1 MTPAAA
7 LRATLGDGRSR
18 LVVSA
23 YDALTARAA
32 EAAGFEILHV
42 TGFGSAAALTGAP
55 DIGLV
60 TMTEM
65 VETARRICD
74 AVERPVIADAD
85 TGYGNPLNVART
97 VRAFEAAGAAGLHI
111 EDQVTPKRC
120 GHMAG
125 KEVIPT
131 AEMAAKIAAAV
142 DARRDPDFVIIARTD
157 ARAVEGLDA
166 ALARAHAYA
175 AAGADVL
182 FVEAPESADEIRR
195 VATEVPGPQL
205 FNWAY
210 EGRTPHVSR
219 RLLEELGFAW
229 ILFADVALAVHR
241 AAAGFYGRLAQI
253 DSPDELR
260 DLLTGFDTF
269 NEFVGLGDWRGA
281 ERRYATADESEA
293 RVIR

>member
-1 MTPAAA
+1 MTAAA
-7 LRATLGDGRSR
+7 LRSTLSDGRSR

-23 YDALTARAA
+23 YDALTARVA

-42 TGFGSAAALTGAP
+42 TGFGSAAALTGGP

-60 TMTEM
+60 TMTET
-65 VETARRICD
+65 VETTRRICD

-85 TGYGNPLNVART
+85 CGYGNPLNVMRT
-97 VRAFEAAGAAGLHI
+97 VRALEAAGAAGLHL

-125 KEVIPT
+125 KAVIPT
-131 AEMAAKIAAAV
+131 GEMVAKIAAAT
-142 DARRDPDFVIIARTD
+142 DARDDEDFVIIARTD
-157 ARAVEGLDA
+157 ARAPEGLDA
-166 ALARAHAYA
+166 ALERAHAYS

-182 FVEAPESADEIRR
+182 FVEAPESVDEIRR
-195 VATEVPGPQL
+195 IATELPGPQL

-219 RLLEELGFAW
+219 RFLEELGFAW

-241 AAAGFYGRLAQI
+241 AAAAYYERLSEV
-253 DSPDELR
+253 DSPDEMH
-260 DLLTGFDTF
+260 DLLTGFDAF
-269 NEFVGLGDWRGA
+269 NDFVGLGDWRLS
-281 ERRYATADESEA
+281 ERRYTAESAE
-293 RVIR
+293 

>member
-1 MTPAAA
+1 MTAAA
-7 LRATLGDGRSR
+7 LRSTLGDGNSR

-23 YDALTARAA
+23 YDALTARVA

-42 TGFGSAAALTGAP
+42 TGFGSAAAITGGP

-65 VETARRICD
+65 VETTRRICD

-85 TGYGNPLNVART
+85 CGYGNPLNVMRT
-97 VRAFEAAGAAGLHI
+97 VRALEAAGAAGLHL

-125 KEVIPT
+125 KAVIPT
-131 AEMAAKIAAAV
+131 AEMVAKIAAAT
-142 DARRDPDFVIIARTD
+142 DARNDPDFVIIARTD
-157 ARAVEGLDA
+157 ARAPEGLDA
-166 ALARAHAYA
+166 ALERAHAYA
-175 AAGADVL
+175 ATGADVL
-182 FVEAPESADEIRR
+182 FVEAPESVGEIRR
-195 VATEVPGPQL
+195 IATELPGPQL

-219 RLLEELGFAW
+219 RWLEELGFAW
-229 ILFADVALAVHR
+229 ILFADVALAVHQ
-241 AAAGFYGRLAQI
+241 AAAGFYERLAGI

-260 DLLTGFDTF
+260 DLLTGFDAF
-269 NEFVGLGDWRGA
+269 NEFVGLGDWRRS
-281 ERRYATADESEA
+281 ERRYAAPTDE
-293 RVIR
+293 

>member
-1 MTPAAA
+1 MTAAA
-7 LRATLGDGRSR
+7 LRSTLSDGRSR

-42 TGFGSAAALTGAP
+42 TGFGSAAALTGGP

-65 VETARRICD
+65 VETTRRVCD

-85 TGYGNPLNVART
+85 CGYGNPLNVMRT
-97 VRAFEAAGAAGLHI
+97 VRALEAAGAAGLHL

-125 KEVIPT
+125 KAVIPA
-131 AEMAAKIAAAV
+131 AEMVAKIAAATE
-142 DARRDPDFVIIARTD
+142 ARRDEDFVIIARTD
-157 ARAVEGLDA
+157 ARAPEGLEA
-166 ALARAHAYA
+166 ALERAHAYA

-195 VATEVPGPQL
+195 IATELPGPQL

-219 RLLEELGFAW
+219 QWLEELGFAW

-241 AAAGFYGRLAQI
+241 AAAAFYERLAGI
-253 DSPDELR
+253 DSPDELH
-260 DLLTGFDTF
+260 DLLTGFDAF
-269 NEFVGLGDWRGA
+269 NEFVGLGDWRRS
-281 ERRYATADESEA
+281 ERRYAATTGEDTGE
-293 RVIR
+293 

>member
-1 MTPAAA
+1 MTAAA
-7 LRATLGDGRSR
+7 LRSTLGDGRSR

-23 YDALTARAA
+23 YDALTARTA

-42 TGFGSAAALTGAP
+42 TGFGSAAALTGGP

-65 VETARRICD
+65 VENTRRICD

-85 TGYGNPLNVART
+85 CGYGNPLNVMRT
-97 VRAFEAAGAAGLHI
+97 VRALEAAGAAGLHL

-125 KEVIPT
+125 KTVIPA
-131 AEMAAKIAAAV
+131 AEMVAKIAAAV

-157 ARAVEGLDA
+157 ARAPEGLDA
-166 ALARAHAYA
+166 ALERAHAYS

-182 FVEAPESADEIRR
+182 FVEAPESSDEIQRI
-195 VATEVPGPQL
+195 ATELPGPQL

-219 RLLEELGFAW
+219 DWLEELGFAW
-229 ILFADVALAVHR
+229 ILFADVALAIHR
-241 AAAGFYGRLAQI
+241 AAAGFYERLAGI

-260 DLLTGFDTF
+260 DILTGFDAF
-269 NEFVGLGDWRGA
+269 NEFVGLGEWRRS
-281 ERRYATADESEA
+281 ERRYAAPPGE
-293 RVIR
+293 

>member
-1 MTPAAA
+1 MTAAA
-7 LRATLGDGRSR
+7 LRSTLSDGRSR

-23 YDALTARAA
+23 YDALTARVA

-42 TGFGSAAALTGAP
+42 TGFGSAAAITGGP

-65 VETARRICD
+65 VETTRRVCD

-85 TGYGNPLNVART
+85 CGYGNPLNVMRT
-97 VRAFEAAGAAGLHI
+97 VRALEAAGAAGLHL

-125 KEVIPT
+125 KAVIPT
-131 AEMAAKIAAAV
+131 AEMVAKVAAAV
-142 DARRDPDFVIIARTD
+142 DARRDEDFVIIARTD
-157 ARAVEGLDA
+157 ARAPEGLDA
-166 ALARAHAYA
+166 ALERAHAYS

-182 FVEAPESADEIRR
+182 FVEAPESVEEIQRI
-195 VATEVPGPQL
+195 ATEVPGPQL

-241 AAAGFYGRLAQI
+241 AAAGFYERLAEI

-260 DLLTGFDTF
+260 DLLTGFDAF
-269 NEFVGLGDWRGA
+269 NEFVRLGEWRRS
-281 ERRYATADESEA
+281 ERRYAAPTDE
-293 RVIR
+293 

>member
-1 MTPAAA
+1 MTAAA
-7 LRATLGDGRSR
+7 LRSTLGDGRSR

-23 YDALTARAA
+23 YDALTARTA

-42 TGFGSAAALTGAP
+42 TGFGSAAAITGAP

-65 VETARRICD
+65 VETTRRICD

-85 TGYGNPLNVART
+85 CGYGNPLNVMRT
-97 VRAFEAAGAAGLHI
+97 VRALEAAGAAGLHL

-125 KEVIPT
+125 VAVLPT
-131 AEMAAKIAAAV
+131 AEMVAKIAAAV
-142 DARRDPDFVIIARTD
+142 DARDDPDFVIIARTD
-157 ARAVEGLDA
+157 ARAPEGLGA
-166 ALARAHAYA
+166 ALERAHAYS

-182 FVEAPESADEIRR
+182 FVEAPESVDEIRR
-195 VATEVPGPQL
+195 IATEVPGPQL

-210 EGRTPHVSR
+210 QGRTPHVSR

-241 AAAGFYGRLAQI
+241 AAAGFYERLAGI

-260 DLLTGFDTF
+260 DLLTGFDAF
-269 NEFVGLGDWRGA
+269 NEFVGLGDWRRS
-281 ERRYATADESEA
+281 ERRYAAPADE
-293 RVIR
+293 

>member
-1 MTPAAA
+1 MTAAA
-7 LRATLGDGRSR
+7 LRSTLGDGNSR

-23 YDALTARAA
+23 YDALTARVA

-42 TGFGSAAALTGAP
+42 TGFGSAAAITGGP

-65 VETARRICD
+65 VETTRRICD

-85 TGYGNPLNVART
+85 CGYGNPLNVMRT
-97 VRAFEAAGAAGLHI
+97 VRALEAAGAAGLHL

-125 KEVIPT
+125 KAVIPT
-131 AEMAAKIAAAV
+131 AEMVAKVAAAV
-142 DARRDPDFVIIARTD
+142 DARSDEDFVIIARTD
-157 ARAVEGLDA
+157 ARAPEGLDA
-166 ALARAHAYA
+166 ALERAHAYS

-182 FVEAPESADEIRR
+182 FVEAPESRDEIRR
-195 VATEVPGPQL
+195 IAGELPGPQL

-219 RLLEELGFAW
+219 RWLEELGFAW

-241 AAAGFYGRLAQI
+241 AAAGFYERLAEI

-260 DLLTGFDTF
+260 DLLTGFDAF
-269 NEFVGLGDWRGA
+269 NEFVGLGDWRRA
-281 ERRYATADESEA
+281 ERRYAAPTDE
-293 RVIR
+293 

>member
-1 MTPAAA
+1 MTAAA
-7 LRATLGDGRSR
+7 LRSTLSDGRSR

-23 YDALTARAA
+23 YDALTARTA

-42 TGFGSAAALTGAP
+42 TGFGSAAALTGGP

-65 VETARRICD
+65 VETTRRICD

-85 TGYGNPLNVART
+85 CGYGNPLNVMRT
-97 VRAFEAAGAAGLHI
+97 VRALEAAGAAGLHL

-125 KEVIPT
+125 VAVIPT
-131 AEMAAKIAAAV
+131 AEMVAKIAAAT
-142 DARRDPDFVIIARTD
+142 DARVDEDFVIIARTD
-157 ARAVEGLDA
+157 ARAPEGLDA
-166 ALARAHAYA
+166 ALERAHAYS

-182 FVEAPESADEIRR
+182 FVEAPESHDEIRR
-195 VATEVPGPQL
+195 IAGELPGPQL

-219 RLLEELGFAW
+219 RWLEELGFAW

-241 AAAGFYGRLAQI
+241 AAEGFYRQLAGI

-260 DLLTGFDTF
+260 DLLTGFDAF
-269 NEFVGLGDWRGA
+269 NEFVGLDDWREA
-281 ERRYATADESEA
+281 ERRYATGKTAE
-293 RVIR
+293 

>member
-1 MTPAAA
+1 MTAAA
-7 LRATLGDGRSR
+7 LRSTLSDGRSR

-23 YDALTARAA
+23 YDALTARTA

-42 TGFGSAAALTGAP
+42 TGFGSAAALTGGP

-60 TMTEM
+60 TMTET
-65 VETARRICD
+65 VEVTRRICD

-85 TGYGNPLNVART
+85 CGYGNPLNVMRT
-97 VRAFEAAGAAGLHI
+97 VRALEAAGAAGLHL

-125 KEVIPT
+125 KAVIPT
-131 AEMAAKIAAAV
+131 AEMVAKIAAAV

-157 ARAVEGLDA
+157 ARAPEGLDA
-166 ALARAHAYA
+166 ALERARAYA

-195 VATEVPGPQL
+195 IATELPGPQL

-219 RLLEELGFAW
+219 RWLGELGFAW

-241 AAAGFYGRLAQI
+241 AAAAFYERLAGI

-260 DLLTGFDTF
+260 DLLTGFDAF
-269 NEFVGLGDWRGA
+269 NEFVGLGDWRRS
-281 ERRYATADESEA
+281 ERRYSVSPDE
-293 RVIR
+293 

>member
-1 MTPAAA
+1 MTAAA
-7 LRATLGDGRSR
+7 LRSTLGDGNSR

-23 YDALTARAA
+23 YDALTARVA

-42 TGFGSAAALTGAP
+42 TGFGSAAAIHGGP

-65 VETARRICD
+65 VDTTRRICD

-85 TGYGNPLNVART
+85 CGYGNPLNVMRT
-97 VRAFEAAGAAGLHI
+97 VRALEAAGAAGLHL

-125 KEVIPT
+125 KAVIPT
-131 AEMAAKIAAAV
+131 AEMVAKIAAAV
-142 DARRDPDFVIIARTD
+142 DARNDPDFVIIARTD
-157 ARAVEGLDA
+157 ARAPEGLDA
-166 ALARAHAYA
+166 ALERAHAYS

-182 FVEAPESADEIRR
+182 FVEAPESVDEIRR
-195 VATEVPGPQL
+195 IAGELPGPQL

-219 RLLEELGFAW
+219 RLLEELGFVW

-241 AAAGFYGRLAQI
+241 AATGFYERLAAI

-260 DLLTGFDTF
+260 DLLTGFDAF
-269 NEFVGLGDWRGA
+269 NEFVGLGDWRRS
-281 ERRYATADESEA
+281 ERRYAAPTDE
-293 RVIR
+293 

>member
-1 MTPAAA
+1 MTAAA
-7 LRATLGDGRSR
+7 LRSTLGDGNSR

-23 YDALTARAA
+23 YDALTARVA

-42 TGFGSAAALTGAP
+42 TGFGSAAAITGGP

-65 VETARRICD
+65 VETTRRICD

-85 TGYGNPLNVART
+85 CGYGNPLNVMRT
-97 VRAFEAAGAAGLHI
+97 VRALEAAGAAGLHL

-125 KEVIPT
+125 KAVIPT
-131 AEMAAKIAAAV
+131 AEMVAKVAAAV
-142 DARRDPDFVIIARTD
+142 DTRRDEDFVIIARTD
-157 ARAVEGLDA
+157 ARAPEGLDA
-166 ALARAHAYA
+166 ALQRAHAYS

-182 FVEAPESADEIRR
+182 FVEAPESVEEIQRI
-195 VATEVPGPQL
+195 ATEVPGPQL

-241 AAAGFYGRLAQI
+241 AAAGFYERLAEI

-260 DLLTGFDTF
+260 DLLTGFDAF
-269 NEFVGLGDWRGA
+269 NTFVGLDDWRET
-281 ERRYATADESEA
+281 ERRYAAPNTAE
-293 RVIR
+293 

>member
-1 MTPAAA
+1 MTAAA
-7 LRATLGDGRSR
+7 LRSTLSDGRSR

-23 YDALTARAA
+23 YDALTARTA

-42 TGFGSAAALTGAP
+42 TGFGSAAALTGGP

-65 VETARRICD
+65 VEATRRICD
-74 AVERPVIADAD
+74 TVDSPVIADAD
-85 TGYGNPLNVART
+85 CGYGNPLNVTRT
-97 VRAFEAAGAAGLHI
+97 VKALEAAGAAGLHL

-125 KEVIPT
+125 KAVIPA
-131 AEMAAKIAAAV
+131 AEMVAKIAAAI

-157 ARAVEGLDA
+157 ARAPEGLES
-166 ALARAHAYA
+166 ALERAHAYA

-195 VATEVPGPQL
+195 IAAELPGPQL

-219 RLLEELGFAW
+219 RRLEELGFAW

-241 AAAGFYGRLAQI
+241 AAAAFYERLSGA

-260 DLLTGFDTF
+260 DLLTGFEAF
-269 NEFVGLGDWRGA
+269 NEFVGLGRWREL
-281 ERRYATADESEA
+281 ERRYSVSPDE
-293 RVIR
+293 

>member
-1 MTPAAA
+1 MTAAA
-7 LRATLGDGRSR
+7 LRSTLGDGNSR

-23 YDALTARAA
+23 YDALTARVA

-42 TGFGSAAALTGAP
+42 TGFGSAAAITGGP

-65 VETARRICD
+65 VETTRRICD

-85 TGYGNPLNVART
+85 CGYGNPLNVMRT
-97 VRAFEAAGAAGLHI
+97 VRALEAAGAAGLHL

-120 GHMAG
+120 GHMAS
-125 KEVIPT
+125 KAVIPA
-131 AEMAAKIAAAV
+131 AEMVAKVAAAV
-142 DARRDPDFVIIARTD
+142 DARDDPDFVIIARTD
-157 ARAVEGLDA
+157 ARAPEGLDA
-166 ALARAHAYA
+166 ALERARAYS

-182 FVEAPESADEIRR
+182 FVEAPESIEEIRR
-195 VATEVPGPQL
+195 IATELPGPQL

-219 RLLEELGFAW
+219 RWLEELGFAW

-241 AAAGFYGRLAQI
+241 AAGGFYERLAGI
-253 DSPDELR
+253 DTPDELR
-260 DLLTGFDTF
+260 DLLTGFDAF
-269 NEFVGLGDWRGA
+269 NEFVGLGDWRRS
-281 ERRYATADESEA
+281 ESRYAAPTDE
-293 RVIR
+293 

>member
-1 MTPAAA
+1 MTAAA
-7 LRATLGDGRSR
+7 LRSTLGDGNSR

-23 YDALTARAA
+23 YDALTARVA

-42 TGFGSAAALTGAP
+42 TGFGSAAAITGGP

-65 VETARRICD
+65 VETTRRICD

-85 TGYGNPLNVART
+85 CGYGNPLNVMRT
-97 VRAFEAAGAAGLHI
+97 VRALEAAGAAGLHL

-125 KEVIPT
+125 KAVIPT
-131 AEMAAKIAAAV
+131 AEMVAKVAAAV
-142 DARRDPDFVIIARTD
+142 DARDDPDFVIIARTD
-157 ARAVEGLDA
+157 ARAPEGLDA
-166 ALARAHAYA
+166 ALERAHAYS

-182 FVEAPESADEIRR
+182 FVEAPESRDEIRR
-195 VATEVPGPQL
+195 IAGELSGPQL

-219 RLLEELGFAW
+219 RWLEELGFAW

-241 AAAGFYGRLAQI
+241 AAAGFYERLAEI

-260 DLLTGFDTF
+260 DLLTGFDAF
-269 NEFVGLGDWRGA
+269 NEFVGLGEWRRS
-281 ERRYATADESEA
+281 ERRYAAPTDE
-293 RVIR
+293 

>member
-1 MTPAAA
+1 MTAAA
-7 LRATLGDGRSR
+7 LRSTLGDGNSR

-23 YDALTARAA
+23 YDALTARVA

-42 TGFGSAAALTGAP
+42 TGFGSAATITGGP

-65 VETARRICD
+65 VETTRRICD

-85 TGYGNPLNVART
+85 CGYGNPLNVMRT
-97 VRAFEAAGAAGLHI
+97 VRALEAAGAAGLHL

-125 KEVIPT
+125 KAVIPT
-131 AEMAAKIAAAV
+131 AEMVAKVAAAV
-142 DARRDPDFVIIARTD
+142 DTRRDEDFVIIARTD
-157 ARAVEGLDA
+157 ARAPEGLDA
-166 ALARAHAYA
+166 ALQRAHAYS

-182 FVEAPESADEIRR
+182 FVEAPESVEEIQRI
-195 VATEVPGPQL
+195 ATEVPGPQL

-241 AAAGFYGRLAQI
+241 AAAGFYERLAEI

-260 DLLTGFDTF
+260 DLLTGFDAF
-269 NEFVGLGDWRGA
+269 NTFVGLDDWRET
-281 ERRYATADESEA
+281 ERRYAAPNTAE
-293 RVIR
+293 

>member
-1 MTPAAA
+1 MTAAA
-7 LRATLGDGRSR
+7 LRSTLSDGRSR

-23 YDALTARAA
+23 YDALTARTA

-42 TGFGSAAALTGAP
+42 TGFGSAAALTGGP

-65 VETARRICD
+65 VETTRRICD

-85 TGYGNPLNVART
+85 CGYGNPLNVMRT
-97 VRAFEAAGAAGLHI
+97 VRALEAAGAAGLHL

-125 KEVIPT
+125 KAVIPT
-131 AEMAAKIAAAV
+131 AEMVAKIAAAV
-142 DARRDPDFVIIARTD
+142 DARDDPDFVIIARTD
-157 ARAVEGLDA
+157 ARAPEGLNA
-166 ALARAHAYA
+166 ALERAHAYA

-195 VATEVPGPQL
+195 IATELPGPQL

-219 RLLEELGFAW
+219 RWLEELGFAW

-241 AAAGFYGRLAQI
+241 ASAAFYERLAGI

-260 DLLTGFDTF
+260 DLLTGFDAF
-269 NEFVGLGDWRGA
+269 NEFVGLGDWRRS
-281 ERRYATADESEA
+281 ERRYSVSPDE
-293 RVIR
+293 

>member
-1 MTPAAA
+1 MTAAA
-7 LRATLGDGRSR
+7 LRSTLGDGRSR

-23 YDALTARAA
+23 YDALTARVA

-42 TGFGSAAALTGAP
+42 TGFGSAAALTGGP

-65 VETARRICD
+65 VETTRRICD

-85 TGYGNPLNVART
+85 CGYGNPLNVMRT
-97 VRAFEAAGAAGLHI
+97 VRALEAAGAAGLHL

-125 KEVIPT
+125 KAVIPT
-131 AEMAAKIAAAV
+131 AEMVAKVAAAV
-142 DARRDPDFVIIARTD
+142 DARRDEDFVIIARTD
-157 ARAVEGLDA
+157 ARAPEGLEA
-166 ALARAHAYA
+166 ALERAHAYS

-182 FVEAPESADEIRR
+182 FVEAPESRDEIRR
-195 VATEVPGPQL
+195 IAGELPGPQL

-219 RLLEELGFAW
+219 RWLEELGFAW

-241 AAAGFYGRLAQI
+241 AAAGFYERLTAI

-269 NEFVGLGDWRGA
+269 NEFVGLGEWRRS
-281 ERRYATADESEA
+281 ERRYAAPTDE
-293 RVIR
+293 

>member
-1 MTPAAA
+1 MTAAA
-7 LRATLGDGRSR
+7 LRSTLSDGRSR

-23 YDALTARAA
+23 FDALTARTA

-42 TGFGSAAALTGAP
+42 TGFGSAAALTGGP

-60 TMTEM
+60 TMAET
-65 VETARRICD
+65 VEVTRRICD

-85 TGYGNPLNVART
+85 CGYGNPLNVMRT
-97 VRAFEAAGAAGLHI
+97 VRALEAAGAAGLHL

-125 KEVIPT
+125 KAVIPT
-131 AEMAAKIAAAV
+131 AEMVAKIAAAV

-157 ARAVEGLDA
+157 ARAPEGLDA
-166 ALARAHAYA
+166 ALERARAYA

-182 FVEAPESADEIRR
+182 FVEAPESAEEIRR
-195 VATEVPGPQL
+195 IATEVPGPQL

-219 RLLEELGFAW
+219 RWLEELGFTW

-241 AAAGFYGRLAQI
+241 AAAAFYERLAGI
-253 DSPDELR
+253 DSPEELR
-260 DLLTGFDTF
+260 DLLTGFDAF
-269 NEFVGLGDWRGA
+269 NEFVGLGRWRELEG
-281 ERRYATADESEA
+281 RYSVSPDE
-293 RVIR
+293 

>member
-1 MTPAAA
+1 MTAAA
-7 LRATLGDGRSR
+7 LRSTLSDGRSR

-23 YDALTARAA
+23 YDALTARLA

-42 TGFGSAAALTGAP
+42 TGFGTAAALTGAP

-65 VETARRICD
+65 VETTRRICE

-97 VRAFEAAGAAGLHI
+97 VRAFENAGAAGVHI
-111 EDQVTPKRC
+111 EDQITPKRC

-125 KEVIPT
+125 KEVIP
-131 AEMAAKIAAAV
+131 AGEMVAKIAAAV
-142 DARRDPDFVIIARTD
+142 DVRSDPDFVIIARTD

-166 ALARAHAYA
+166 AIERACAYA
-175 AAGADVL
+175 EAGADVL
-182 FVEAPESADEIRR
+182 FVEAPQS
-195 VATEVPGPQL
+195 ATEILRIADGVPGPQL

-210 EGRTPHVSR
+210 EGATPHVSR
-219 RLLEELGFAW
+219 RWLEGLGFAW

-241 AAAGFYGRLAQI
+241 AAAAFFERLGVI
-253 DSPDELR
+253 DSPDELS
-260 DLLTGFDTF
+260 DLLTGFDAF
-269 NEFVGLGDWRGA
+269 NEFAGLSDWRAA
-281 ERRYATADESEA
+281 EQRYATDEE
-293 RVIR
+293 

>member
-1 MTPAAA
+1 MTAAA
-7 LRATLGDGRSR
+7 LRSTLSDGRSR

-23 YDALTARAA
+23 YDALTARLA
-32 EAAGFEILHV
+32 EAAGVEILHV
-42 TGFGSAAALTGAP
+42 TGFGTAAALTGAP

-60 TMTEM
+60 TLTET
-65 VETARRICD
+65 VETTRRICE

-85 TGYGNPLNVART
+85 CGYGNPLNVVRT
-97 VRAFEAAGAAGLHI
+97 VEALEAAGAAGLHL

-125 KEVIPT
+125 KAVIPT
-131 AEMAAKIAAAV
+131 GEMVAKITAAV
-142 DARRDPDFVIIARTD
+142 DARRDPDFVIIVRTD

-166 ALARAHAYA
+166 AIERAHAYA
-175 AAGADVL
+175 KSGADVL

-195 VATEVPGPQL
+195 IAGELPGPQL

-219 RLLEELGFAW
+219 RWLEELGFAW

-241 AAAGFYGRLAQI
+241 AAAAFYERLSGI

-260 DLLTGFDTF
+260 DLLTGFEAF
-269 NEFVGLGDWRGA
+269 NEFVGLGRWREL
-281 ERRYATADESEA
+281 ERRYSVSLDE
-293 RVIR
+293 

>member
-1 MTPAAA
+1 MTAAA
-7 LRATLGDGRSR
+7 LRATLRDGRSR

-23 YDALTARAA
+23 YDALTARTA

-42 TGFGSAAALTGAP
+42 TGFGSAAALTGGP

-60 TMTEM
+60 TMTET
-65 VETARRICD
+65 VETTRRICA
-74 AVERPVIADAD
+74 AVECPVIADAD
-85 TGYGNPLNVART
+85 CGYGNPLNVVRT
-97 VRAFEAAGAAGLHI
+97 VRSLEAAGAAGLHI

-125 KEVIPT
+125 KAVIPAT
-131 AEMAAKIAAAV
+131 EMVAKIAAAV

-157 ARAVEGLDA
+157 ARAPEGLEA
-166 ALARAHAYA
+166 ALERGHAYA

-195 VATEVPGPQL
+195 IAGELPGPQL

-210 EGRTPHVSR
+210 GGRTPHVSR
-219 RLLEELGFAW
+219 RRLEELGFAW

-241 AAAGFYGRLAQI
+241 AAAAFYERLAGI

-260 DLLTGFDTF
+260 DLLTGFEAF
-269 NEFVGLGDWRGA
+269 NEFVGLGRWREL
-281 ERRYATADESEA
+281 ERRYGVPPDE
-293 RVIR
+293 

>member
-1 MTPAAA
+1 MTAAA
-7 LRATLGDGRSR
+7 LRATLRDGRSR

-23 YDALTARAA
+23 YDALTARLA

-42 TGFGSAAALTGAP
+42 TGFGTAAAITGAP

-65 VETARRICD
+65 VETTRRICE

-97 VRAFEAAGAAGLHI
+97 VRAVESAGAAGLHI

-125 KEVIPT
+125 KTVVPA
-131 AEMAAKIAAAV
+131 AEMVAKITAAV
-142 DARRDPDFVIIARTD
+142 DARRDSDFVIIARTD

-166 ALARAHAYA
+166 ALERAHAYA
-175 AAGADVL
+175 SAGADVL
-182 FVEAPESADEIRR
+182 FVEAPRSAAEIARIADEIR
-195 VATEVPGPQL
+195 VPQL

-210 EGRTPHVSR
+210 QGATPHVSR
-219 RLLEELGFAW
+219 RRLEELGFAW
-229 ILFADVALAVHR
+229 ILFADVVLATHR
-241 AAAGFYGRLAQI
+241 AGAAFYGRLAGI
-253 DSPDELR
+253 DSPDELS
-260 DLLTGFDTF
+260 DLLTGFDAF
-269 NEFVGLGDWRGA
+269 NEFVGLGDWRAA
-281 ERRYATADESEA
+281 ERRYTTAEE
-293 RVIR
+293 

>member
-1 MTPAAA
+1 MTAAA
-7 LRATLGDGRSR
+7 LRSTLSDGRSR

-23 YDALTARAA
+23 YDALTARTA

-42 TGFGSAAALTGAP
+42 TGFGSAAALTGGP

-65 VETARRICD
+65 VETTRRICD

-85 TGYGNPLNVART
+85 CGYGNPLNVMRT
-97 VRAFEAAGAAGLHI
+97 VRALEAAGAAGLHL

-125 KEVIPT
+125 KAVIPT
-131 AEMAAKIAAAV
+131 AEMVAKVAAAT

-157 ARAVEGLDA
+157 ARAPEGLDA
-166 ALARAHAYA
+166 ALERAHAYS

-182 FVEAPESADEIRR
+182 FVEAPESRDEIRR
-195 VATEVPGPQL
+195 IAGELPGPQL

-219 RLLEELGFAW
+219 RWLEELGFAW

-241 AAAGFYGRLAQI
+241 AAAGFYERLAEI

-260 DLLTGFDTF
+260 DLLTGFDAF
-269 NEFVGLGDWRGA
+269 NEFVGLGDWRHS
-281 ERRYATADESEA
+281 EYRYAAPTDE
-293 RVIR
+293 

>member
-1 MTPAAA
+1 MTAAA
-7 LRATLGDGRSR
+7 LRSTLSDGRSR

-23 YDALTARAA
+23 YDALTARTA

-42 TGFGSAAALTGAP
+42 TGFGSAAALTGGP

-60 TMTEM
+60 TMTET
-65 VETARRICD
+65 VEVTRRICD

-85 TGYGNPLNVART
+85 CGYGNPLNVMRT
-97 VRAFEAAGAAGLHI
+97 VRALEAAGAAGLHL

-125 KEVIPT
+125 KAVIPA
-131 AEMAAKIAAAV
+131 AEMVAKIAAATE
-142 DARRDPDFVIIARTD
+142 ARRDEDFVIIARTD
-157 ARAVEGLDA
+157 ARAPEGLEA
-166 ALARAHAYA
+166 ALERAYAYA

-182 FVEAPESADEIRR
+182 FVEAPESAPEIRR
-195 VATEVPGPQL
+195 IATELPGPQL

-219 RLLEELGFAW
+219 RWLEELGFAW

-241 AAAGFYGRLAQI
+241 ASAAFYERLAGI

-260 DLLTGFDTF
+260 DILTGFDAF
-269 NEFVGLGDWRGA
+269 NEFVGLGDWRRS
-281 ERRYATADESEA
+281 ERRYSVSPDE
-293 RVIR
+293 

>member
-1 MTPAAA
+1 MTASA
-7 LRATLGDGRSR
+7 LRSTLSDGRSR

-42 TGFGSAAALTGAP
+42 TGFGSAAALTGGP

-65 VETARRICD
+65 VETTRRICD

-85 TGYGNPLNVART
+85 CGYGNPLNVIRT
-97 VRAFEAAGAAGLHI
+97 VRALETAGAAGLHL

-125 KEVIPT
+125 VSVIPT
-131 AEMAAKIAAAV
+131 AEMVAKVAAAT
-142 DARRDPDFVIIARTD
+142 DARRDEDFVIIARTD
-157 ARAVEGLDA
+157 ARAPEGLDA
-166 ALARAHAYA
+166 ALERAHAYS
-175 AAGADVL
+175 AAGADAL
-182 FVEAPESADEIRR
+182 FVEAPESVEEIRR
-195 VATEVPGPQL
+195 IATELPGPQL

-241 AAAGFYGRLAQI
+241 AAAGFYERLAGI
-253 DSPDELR
+253 DSPDDLR
-260 DLLTGFDTF
+260 DLLTGFDAF
-269 NEFVGLGDWRGA
+269 NEFAGLGDWRRS
-281 ERRYATADESEA
+281 ERRYAAATDE
-293 RVIR
+293 

>member
-1 MTPAAA
+1 MTPAAT
-7 LRATLGDGRSR
+7 LRGTLGDGDSR

-23 YDALTARAA
+23 YDALTARTA

-42 TGFGSAAALTGAP
+42 TGFGSAAALTGGP

-60 TMTEM
+60 TMTET
-65 VETARRICD
+65 VEATRRICD

-85 TGYGNPLNVART
+85 CGYGNPLNVMRT
-97 VRAFEAAGAAGLHI
+97 VRALEAAGAAGLHL

-120 GHMAG
+120 GHMAH
-125 KEVIPT
+125 KAVIPT
-131 AEMAAKIAAAV
+131 AEMVAKIAAAV
-142 DARRDPDFVIIARTD
+142 DARRDEDFVIIARTD
-157 ARAVEGLDA
+157 ARAPEGLDA
-166 ALARAHAYA
+166 ALERAHAYA
-175 AAGADVL
+175 SAGADVL
-182 FVEAPESADEIRR
+182 FVEAPESVDEIRR
-195 VATEVPGPQL
+195 IATESPGPQL

-241 AAAGFYGRLAQI
+241 AAAGFYERLAEI

-260 DLLTGFDTF
+260 HLLTGFDAF
-269 NEFVGLGDWRGA
+269 NTFVGLDDWRET
-281 ERRYATADESEA
+281 ERRYAAPNTAE
-293 RVIR
+293 

>member
-1 MTPAAA
+1 MTPAAT
-7 LRATLGDGRSR
+7 LRGTLGDGDSR

-23 YDALTARAA
+23 YDALTARTA

-42 TGFGSAAALTGAP
+42 TGFGSAAALTGGP

-60 TMTEM
+60 TMTET
-65 VETARRICD
+65 VEATRRICD

-85 TGYGNPLNVART
+85 CGYGNPLNVMRT
-97 VRAFEAAGAAGLHI
+97 VRALETAGAAGLHL

-120 GHMAG
+120 GHMAH
-125 KEVIPT
+125 KAVIPT
-131 AEMAAKIAAAV
+131 AEMVVKIAAAV
-142 DARRDPDFVIIARTD
+142 DARRDEDFVIIARTD
-157 ARAVEGLDA
+157 ARAPEGLDA
-166 ALARAHAYA
+166 ALERAHAYA
-175 AAGADVL
+175 SAGADVL
-182 FVEAPESADEIRR
+182 FVEAPESVDEIRR
-195 VATEVPGPQL
+195 IATESPGPQL

-241 AAAGFYGRLAQI
+241 AAAGFYERLAEI

-260 DLLTGFDTF
+260 DLLTGFDAF
-269 NEFVGLGDWRGA
+269 NTFVGLDDWRET
-281 ERRYATADESEA
+281 ERRYAAPNTAE
-293 RVIR
+293 

>member
-1 MTPAAA
+1 MTAAA
-7 LRATLGDGRSR
+7 LRSTLSDGRSR

-42 TGFGSAAALTGAP
+42 TGFGSAAALTGGP

-65 VETARRICD
+65 VETTRRICD

-97 VRAFEAAGAAGLHI
+97 VRAFENAGAAGLHI

-131 AEMAAKIAAAV
+131 GEMVAKIAAAV
-142 DARRDPDFVIIARTD
+142 DVRRDHDFVIIARTD

-166 ALARAHAYA
+166 AIERACAYA

-182 FVEAPESADEIRR
+182 FVEAPRSAGEITRI
-195 VATEVPGPQL
+195 AAEVPVPQL

-210 EGRTPHVSR
+210 QGATPHVSR
-219 RLLEELGFAW
+219 RRLEELGFAW

-241 AAAGFYGRLAQI
+241 AAAGFYERLAGI
-253 DSPDELR
+253 DSPDELH
-260 DLLTGFDTF
+260 DLLTGFDAF
-269 NEFVGLGDWRGA
+269 NEFVGLDDWRRA
-281 ERRYATADESEA
+281 EHRYATTPGAGTGE
-293 RVIR
+293 

>member
-1 MTPAAA
+1 MTAAA
-7 LRATLGDGRSR
+7 LRSTLSDGRSR

-23 YDALTARAA
+23 YDALTARTA

-42 TGFGSAAALTGAP
+42 TGFGSAAALIGGP

-65 VETARRICD
+65 VETTRRICD

-85 TGYGNPLNVART
+85 CGYGNPLNVMRT
-97 VRAFEAAGAAGLHI
+97 VRALEAAGAAGLHI

-125 KEVIPT
+125 KAVIPT
-131 AEMAAKIAAAV
+131 AEMVAKIAAAV
-142 DARRDPDFVIIARTD
+142 DARRDADFVIIARTD
-157 ARAVEGLDA
+157 ARAPEGLDA
-166 ALARAHAYA
+166 ALERAHAYA

-195 VATEVPGPQL
+195 IATEVPGPQL

-219 RLLEELGFAW
+219 PWLEELGFTW

-241 AAAGFYGRLAQI
+241 AAAAFYERLAGI
-253 DSPDELR
+253 DSPEELR
-260 DLLTGFDTF
+260 DLLTGFDAF
-269 NEFVGLGDWRGA
+269 NEFVGLDDWRRS
-281 ERRYATADESEA
+281 ERRYAAPAGE
-293 RVIR
+293 

>member
-1 MTPAAA
+1 MTAAA
-7 LRATLGDGRSR
+7 LRGTLADGKSR

-23 YDALTARAA
+23 YDALTARVA

-42 TGFGSAAALTGAP
+42 TGFGSAAAITGGP

-60 TMTEM
+60 TMTET
-65 VETARRICD
+65 VETTRRICD

-85 TGYGNPLNVART
+85 CGYGNPLNVMRT
-97 VRAFEAAGAAGLHI
+97 VRALEAAGAAGLHL
-111 EDQVTPKRC
+111 EDQATPKRC
-120 GHMAG
+120 GHMAA
-125 KEVIPT
+125 KAVIPT
-131 AEMAAKIAAAV
+131 AEMVAKVAAAV
-142 DARRDPDFVIIARTD
+142 DARRDEDFVIIARTD
-157 ARAVEGLDA
+157 ARAPEGLDA
-166 ALARAHAYA
+166 ALERANAYS

-182 FVEAPESADEIRR
+182 FVEAPESVAEIRR
-195 VATEVPGPQL
+195 IATEVPRPQL

-241 AAAGFYGRLAQI
+241 AAAGFYERLAEI

-260 DLLTGFDTF
+260 DLLTGFDAF
-269 NEFVGLGDWRGA
+269 NTFVGLEDWRRS
-281 ERRYATADESEA
+281 ERRYAAPTDG
-293 RVIR
+293 

>member
-1 MTPAAA
+1 MTAAA
-7 LRATLGDGRSR
+7 LRSTLSDGRSR

-23 YDALTARAA
+23 YDALTARVA

-42 TGFGSAAALTGAP
+42 TGFGSAAALTGGP

-60 TMTEM
+60 TMTET
-65 VETARRICD
+65 VEVTRRICD
-74 AVERPVIADAD
+74 AVELPVIADAD
-85 TGYGNPLNVART
+85 CGYGNPLNVMRT
-97 VRAFEAAGAAGLHI
+97 VRALEAAGAAGLHL

-125 KEVIPT
+125 KAVIPA
-131 AEMAAKIAAAV
+131 AEMVAKIAAAV
-142 DARRDPDFVIIARTD
+142 DARHDPDFVIIARTD
-157 ARAVEGLDA
+157 ARAPEGLDA
-166 ALARAHAYA
+166 ALERAHAYA

-195 VATEVPGPQL
+195 IATEVPGPQL

-210 EGRTPHVSR
+210 QGRTPHVSR

-229 ILFADVALAVHR
+229 ILFADVALALHR
-241 AAAGFYGRLAQI
+241 AAAAFYERLAGI

-260 DLLTGFDTF
+260 DLLTGFDAF
-269 NEFVGLGDWRGA
+269 NEFVGLDDWRRS
-281 ERRYATADESEA
+281 ERRYSVSPDE
-293 RVIR
+293 

>member
-1 MTPAAA
+1 MTASA
-7 LRATLGDGRSR
+7 LRSTLSDGRSR

-42 TGFGSAAALTGAP
+42 TGFGSAAALTGGP

-65 VETARRICD
+65 VETTRRICD

-85 TGYGNPLNVART
+85 CGYGNPLNVIRT
-97 VRAFEAAGAAGLHI
+97 VRALETAGAAGLHL

-125 KEVIPT
+125 VAVIPT
-131 AEMAAKIAAAV
+131 AEMVAKVAAAT
-142 DARRDPDFVIIARTD
+142 DARRDEDFVIIARTD
-157 ARAVEGLDA
+157 ARAPEGLDA
-166 ALARAHAYA
+166 ALERAHAYS

-182 FVEAPESADEIRR
+182 FVEAPESVEEIRR
-195 VATEVPGPQL
+195 IATELPGPQL

-241 AAAGFYGRLAQI
+241 AAAGFYERLAGI
-253 DSPDELR
+253 DSPDDLR
-260 DLLTGFDTF
+260 DLLTGFDAF
-269 NEFVGLGDWRGA
+269 NEFAGLGDWRRS
-281 ERRYATADESEA
+281 ERRYAAATDE
-293 RVIR
+293 

>member
-1 MTPAAA
+1 MTAAA
-7 LRATLGDGRSR
+7 LRSTLSDGRSR

-23 YDALTARAA
+23 YDALTARTA

-42 TGFGSAAALTGAP
+42 TGFGSAAALLGWP
-55 DIGLV
+55 DVGLV
-60 TMTEM
+60 TMTET
-65 VETARRICD
+65 VEVTRRICD

-85 TGYGNPLNVART
+85 CGYGNPLNVMRT
-97 VRAFEAAGAAGLHI
+97 VRALEAAGAAGLHL

-125 KEVIPT
+125 KAVVPT
-131 AEMAAKIAAAV
+131 AEMVAKIAAAT
-142 DARRDPDFVIIARTD
+142 DARRDSDFVIIARTD
-157 ARAVEGLDA
+157 ARAPEGLDA
-166 ALARAHAYA
+166 ALDRAHAYA

-182 FVEAPESADEIRR
+182 FVEAPESTDEIRR
-195 VATEVPGPQL
+195 IATELPGPQL

-210 EGRTPHVSR
+210 EGRSPHVSR

-241 AAAGFYGRLAQI
+241 AAAGFYERLAGI

-260 DLLTGFDTF
+260 DLLTGFDAF
-269 NEFVGLGDWRGA
+269 NDFVGLGDWRRT
-281 ERRYATADESEA
+281 ERRYAAEPDE
-293 RVIR
+293 